1 MVFVFLTVLSLVY
14 TFDSPYV
21 NILEQPKV
29 LRLIVRL
36 LVLVMYL
43 YFLVWS
49 DWGVLVK
56 YFVV

>member
-56 YFVV
+56 YLVV